1 MQSRFDNS
9 YGFNEFTIQISDG
22 FEEFDDLYGFD
33 EFDEFFELIARIQ
46 EKIEIGERVRG
57 RERERERERE
67 NLI

>member
-33 EFDEFFELIARIQ
+33 EFFELIARIQ
-46 EKIEIGERVRG
+46 EKIENGERVGG
-57 RERERERERE
+57 REREER
-67 NLI
+67 I